1 MATEFRK
8 KLPNISK
15 FLDDM
20 IKQYRA
26 GSDKK
31 IKDLDAI
38 IEMIQNGNISKKM
51 KPHYDDAQK
60 FVVLITETANENS
73 DVIRSAIVKMDT
85 DIGADA
91 FVDVKQTA
99 ANMPNVKV
107 IKGKVIKG
115 GRNGRRNVQT
125 GGNWKET
132 IKLIFTMSLMVLTVM
147 LFNNITVDRLQID
160 NAITRMN
167 DAMGSADEQHIHV
180 LIEAVT
186 MLRTLE
192 PGMGAFNYLLNAVG
206 LGISGNVEL
215 VRHAPNPT
223 GIIYFLISMMYL
235 LFLTFMSQ
243 LSTPEPGTRTT
254 RSFMSYIPSM
264 PSSFTQF
271 AHPRQPQQRVDIVP
285 PPMPELTEPQDRT
298 MPFISDSAIALAN
311 KIAPPLPDD
320 TPEEFIDP
328 ITMELMK
335 NPETL
340 SDGSTFDHDTVQRWI
355 FGDGKGMGAHLFN
368 PLTRADVTAYVEE
381 NTVLKAKID
390 AWKKEK
396 EKERDMQGGTRRC
409 KNRNTKRRIQSK
421 YKSKRYRRCK
431 CKRSHRRNRM
441 TRRT

>member
-1 MATEFRK
+1 MATDFRK

-20 IKQYRA
+20 IKQYRT
-26 GSDKK
+26 GSDTK
-31 IKDLDAI
+31 IENLDAI
-38 IEMIQNGNISKKM
+38 IEMIQNGNITEKM
-51 KPHYDDAQK
+51 KPHYNDAQK
-60 FVVLITETANENS
+60 FVVLITKTAKKNS

-85 DIGADA
+85 DIGANA
-91 FVDVKQTA
+91 FDDVKKTA
-99 ANMPNVKV
+99 ANLLKVKV
-107 IKGKVIKG
+107 KDSRS
-115 GRNGRRNVQT
+115 RNRRRNVQT
-125 GGNWKET
+125 GGNWEET

-147 LFNNITVDRLQID
+147 LFNNITVGQPRID
-160 NAITRMN
+160 NAITRM
-167 DAMGSADEQHIHV
+167 DAAMGSADEQRRHA

-192 PGMGAFNYLLNAVG
+192 PGMGAFNYLLSAVG
-206 LGISGNVEL
+206 LSISGNVEL
-215 VRHAPNPT
+215 VRNAPNPT

-243 LSTPEPGTRTT
+243 LSTPETGTRTT
-254 RSFMSYIPSM
+254 RSFMSYIPSL

-271 AHPRQPQQRVDIVP
+271 AHPRQPQQRVEVEPEIVP
-285 PPMPELTEPQDRT
+285 PPMPELTEHQDRT

-311 KIAPPLPDD
+311 EIAPPLPDG

-328 ITMELMK
+328 ITMELMN

-340 SDGSTFDHDTVQRWI
+340 SDGSTFDRDTVQRWVY
-355 FGDGKGMGAHLFN
+355 GGHLFN
-368 PLTRADVTAYVEE
+368 PLTRAAVTAYVKE

-390 AWKKEK
+390 AWKKE
-396 EKERDMQGGTRRC
+396 RGMQGGTRRC

>member
-1 MATEFRK
+1 MATDFRK

-26 GSDKK
+26 GSDTK
-31 IKDLDAI
+31 IENLDAI
-38 IEMIQNGNISKKM
+38 IEMIQNGNITEKM

-60 FVVLITETANENS
+60 FVVLITETAKENS

-91 FVDVKQTA
+91 FDDVKRIA

-107 IKGKVIKG
+107 VIKG
-115 GRNGRRNVQT
+115 GRSRNGRRNVQT

-147 LFNNITVDRLQID
+147 LFNNITVDRPRID

-167 DAMGSADEQHIHV
+167 VAMGGADEPRRHV

-215 VRHAPNPT
+215 VRNAPNPT

-243 LSTPEPGTRTT
+243 LSTPETT
-254 RSFMSYIPSM
+254 SRPASRFFMSYIPRM

-271 AHPRQPQQRVDIVP
+271 AHQRQPQQRVEVEPEIVP
-285 PPMPELTEPQDRT
+285 PPMPELIGPQDRT
-298 MPFISDSAIALAN
+298 MPIISDSAIALAN
-311 KIAPPLPDD
+311 QIAPPLPDD
-320 TPEEFIDP
+320 TPEEFIDR
-328 ITMELMK
+328 ITMELM
-335 NPETL
+335 NDPETL
-340 SDGSTFDHDTVQRWI
+340 SDGSTFDHDTVQGWI
-355 FGDGKGMGAHLFN
+355 FGDGKCRRAHPFN
-368 PLTRADVTAYVEE
+368 PFTRAEVTAYVEK
-381 NTVLKAKID
+381 NTDLKAKID
-390 AWKKEK
+390 AWKKE
-396 EKERDMQGGTRRC
+396 RGMQGGTRRC

>member
-1 MATEFRK
+1 
-8 KLPNISK
+8 
-15 FLDDM
+15 
-20 IKQYRA
+20 
-26 GSDKK
+26 
-31 IKDLDAI
+31 
-38 IEMIQNGNISKKM
+38 
-51 KPHYDDAQK
+51 
-60 FVVLITETANENS
+60 
-73 DVIRSAIVKMDT
+73 
-85 DIGADA
+85 
-91 FVDVKQTA
+91 
-99 ANMPNVKV
+99 
-107 IKGKVIKG
+107 
-115 GRNGRRNVQT
+115 VQT

-147 LFNNITVDRLQID
+147 LFNNITVDQPRIG
-160 NAITRMN
+160 NAITRM
-167 DAMGSADEQHIHV
+167 DAAMGGIADEQRRHA

-254 RSFMSYIPSM
+254 RSLMSYIPSM

-271 AHPRQPQQRVDIVP
+271 AHPRQPQQRVEVEQEIVP

-298 MPFISDSAIALAN
+298 MPIITESAIALAN
-311 KIAPPLPDD
+311 EVAPPLPDD
-320 TPEEFIDP
+320 TPEEFIDH
-328 ITMELMK
+328 ITMDLM
-335 NPETL
+335 NDPETL

-355 FGDGKGMGAHLFN
+355 FGDGKSMRPHSFN
-368 PLTRADVTAYVEE
+368 PLTRAEVTAYVTK
-381 NTVLKAKID
+381 NTDLKAKID
-390 AWKKEK
+390 AWKAAHGM
-396 EKERDMQGGTRRC
+396 RGGTRRG
-409 KNRNTKRRIQSK
+409 KKRNTKRRIQSK